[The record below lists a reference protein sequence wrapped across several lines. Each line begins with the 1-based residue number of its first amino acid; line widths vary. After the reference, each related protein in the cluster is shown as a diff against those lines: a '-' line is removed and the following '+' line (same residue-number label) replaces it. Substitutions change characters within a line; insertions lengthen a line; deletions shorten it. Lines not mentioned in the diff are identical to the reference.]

1 MPEYCS
7 SKVSFPGISINFE
20 VCSFCPVWE
29 NILTIFES
37 RENEVCF
44 VISAGFELW
53 KSDIAL
59 GCPAVQRDK
68 VEKESE
74 NKDIEGA
81 KISTWRLYFHIQIW
95 VKSVLLGMW
104 EVSVVISKS
113 EFSKSIWSAVSLDL
127 PPACDQLIQGGVL
140 YWGNIEDFLFLLWR
154 LLTRKLCARFW
165 WFGLLPEARIKHS
178 CNFIYSF
185 CR

>member
-1 MPEYCS
+1 MPEYYF
-7 SKVSFPGISINFE
+7 SKVSYPGISINFE

-29 NILTIFES
+29 NILTIFER

-68 VEKESE
+68 VERESE
-74 NKDIEGA
+74 NKDIGGA
-81 KISTWRLYFHIQIW
+81 KKFQPEDCIFMCRFGKT
-95 VKSVLLGMW
+95 VLFGMW

-127 PPACDQLIQGGVL
+127 PPACDQLIQGGAL
-140 YWGNIEDFLFLLWR
+140 LGEYWRFFI
-154 LLTRKLCARFW
+154 LTLTTTYAEALCKILMVWAFTW
-165 WFGLLPEARIKHS
+165 S
-178 CNFIYSF
+178 QD
-185 CR
+185 

>member
-1 MPEYCS
+1 MPEYYF
-7 SKVSFPGISINFE
+7 SKVSYPGISINFE
-20 VCSFCPVWE
+20 VCSFCLVWE
-29 NILTIFES
+29 KILTIFER

-68 VEKESE
+68 VERESE
-74 NKDIEGA
+74 NKDVEGA
-81 KISTWRLYFHIQIW
+81 KISTWRQYLWYTDLE
-95 VKSVLLGMW
+95 KLVLLGMW

-127 PPACDQLIQGGVL
+127 PPACDQLIQGGAL
-140 YWGNIEDFLFLLWR
+140 LGEYWRFFI
-154 LLTRKLCARFW
+154 LTLTTTYAEALCKILMVWAFTW
-165 WFGLLPEARIKHS
+165 S
-178 CNFIYSF
+178 QD
-185 CR
+185 

>member
-1 MPEYCS
+1 MPEYYF
-7 SKVSFPGISINFE
+7 SKLSFPGISINFE

-29 NILTIFES
+29 NILTIFER

-53 KSDIAL
+53 KLDIAP
-59 GCPAVQRDK
+59 GSAAVQRDK
-68 VEKESE
+68 VVKESE

-81 KISTWRLYFHIQIW
+81 KISTWRLYFR
-95 VKSVLLGMW
+95 KDLEKLVLLGMW

-127 PPACDQLIQGGVL
+127 PPARDQLIQGGAL
-140 YWGNIEDFLFLLWR
+140 LGEYWRFFI
-154 LLTRKLCARFW
+154 LTLTTTYTEALCKILMVWAFTW
-165 WFGLLPEARIKHS
+165 S
-178 CNFIYSF
+178 QD
-185 CR
+185 

>member
-1 MPEYCS
+1 MPEYYFS
-7 SKVSFPGISINFE
+7 QVSYPGISINFE
-20 VCSFCPVWE
+20 VCSLCPVWE
-29 NILTIFES
+29 NILTIFER

-44 VISAGFELW
+44 VISTGFELW

-68 VEKESE
+68 VERESE

-81 KISTWRLYFHIQIW
+81 KISTWRLYFYIDLE
-95 VKSVLLGMW
+95 KMVLLGMW

-127 PPACDQLIQGGVL
+127 PPACDQLIQGGAL
-140 YWGNIEDFLFLLWR
+140 LGEYWRFFI
-154 LLTRKLCARFW
+154 LTLTTTYAEALCKILMVWAFTW
-165 WFGLLPEARIKHS
+165 S
-178 CNFIYSF
+178 QD
-185 CR
+185 

>member
-20 VCSFCPVWE
+20 VYSFCPVWE

-104 EVSVVISKS
+104 EVSVSKS

-127 PPACDQLIQGGVL
+127 PPACDQLIQGGAL
-140 YWGNIEDFLFLLWR
+140 LGEYWRFFILTLTTTYAEALCKILMIWAFTWSED
-154 LLTRKLCARFW
+154 
-165 WFGLLPEARIKHS
+165 
-178 CNFIYSF
+178 
-185 CR
+185 